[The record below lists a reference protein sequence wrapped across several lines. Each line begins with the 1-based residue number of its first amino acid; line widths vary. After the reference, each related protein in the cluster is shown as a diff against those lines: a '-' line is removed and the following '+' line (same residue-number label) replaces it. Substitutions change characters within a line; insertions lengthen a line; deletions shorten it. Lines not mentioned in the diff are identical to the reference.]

1 MGPHCSRTKSKP
13 LIKIKIVEIL
23 HDLKK
28 KNLHDIKKKNKQE
41 FLFEGMRN
49 IFKLIDKSTFKHR
62 VNLAWDWSPLKV
74 RF

>member
-1 MGPHCSRTKSKP
+1 M
-13 LIKIKIVEIL
+13 
-23 HDLKK
+23 
-28 KNLHDIKKKNKQE
+28 KKKNKQE

-62 VNLAWDWSPLKV
+62 VNLAWDWSPLEV